1 MNILLAYGNKFRNL
15 VIVLFPYR
23 ERKQRE
29 REREK
34 DREKDRERER
44 EIHTH
49 RDSQTQREK
58 QREKKKLV
66 FNFNA
71 ALSHTLKKSMQTTG
85 TCFIPCIKQV
95 PVMQTNELTCA
106 LSNCC
111 IKPCIAYTFSEILYI
126 YI

>member
-1 MNILLAYGNKFRNL
+1 MTYGHKYRNL

-23 ERKQRE
+23 EIKQIEREKE

-34 DREKDRERER
+34 DTEREK
-44 EIHTH
+44 HTH

-71 ALSHTLKKSMQTTG
+71 ALSHTLKKKHADHRHLFHTMYQTS
-85 TCFIPCIKQV
+85 TCDADK
-95 PVMQTNELTCA
+95 
-106 LSNCC
+106 
-111 IKPCIAYTFSEILYI
+111 
-126 YI
+126 